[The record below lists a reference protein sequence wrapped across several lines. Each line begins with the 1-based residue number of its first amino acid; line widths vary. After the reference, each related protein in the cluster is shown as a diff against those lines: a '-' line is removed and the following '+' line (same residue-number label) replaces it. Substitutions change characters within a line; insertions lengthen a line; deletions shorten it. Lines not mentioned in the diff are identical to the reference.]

1 MLFDL
6 RKYDAHIRRIDP
18 AFREQDDVYF
28 ERATGER
35 IKLEG
40 FQKFAAK
47 AYSILAEE
55 ENQSANYGTMDDI
68 EDETEKLATKNKK
81 TTGSATDDD
90 PEGYEY
96 LDDSL
101 NLNVKSPK

>member
-1 MLFDL
+1 MKKSRSASLFFDMLFDL

-68 EDETEKLATKNKK
+68 EDETEDDAMV
-81 TTGSATDDD
+81 TDHHAVL
-90 PEGYEY
+90 
-96 LDDSL
+96 LDDVDSMEA
-101 NLNVKSPK
+101 S